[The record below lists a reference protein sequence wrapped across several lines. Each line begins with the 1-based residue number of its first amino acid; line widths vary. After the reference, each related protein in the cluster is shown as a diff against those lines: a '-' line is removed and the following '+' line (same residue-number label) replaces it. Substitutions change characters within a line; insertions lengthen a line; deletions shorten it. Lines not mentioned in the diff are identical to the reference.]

1 MGFLDLKKLSLK
13 MRFVYSFILVIII
26 TISILAL
33 TNYLRWRHNYLKQVR
48 DEGLILTQTLGQGS
62 IDPIIRNDFYTL
74 NEHVNNLIK
83 KKNIVYVI
91 ITDRHGRIFAQS
103 TGALKKIPE
112 PINSNVRGLVKTF
125 LVQTYHNPTFTAQI
139 NDISVPVFVDTN
151 KWGTVRVGFSLEH
164 MRVEMTK
171 NILVVIM
178 TSLVSVLIGI
188 GVALILSR
196 FVTGPIE
203 KLARSMETVA
213 SGNYE
218 QEISIDTADE
228 FDLLSRSFN
237 EMAVSLKKSKA
248 ELKKTYT
255 RLMQKE
261 KMAALGELTTRIAH
275 EIKNPLGIIKGSA
288 QILIEETEDSDV
300 KSEVVNFI
308 IDEVNRLDIKVRDL
322 LNHSR
327 PRPPNLKKTDINET
341 LEERIHFWE
350 SPKNLGNQIKI
361 TRKYT
366 KALPDILID
375 REQIR
380 QVILNL
386 LINCS
391 EAMPDGGIITVA
403 TGFESQKEDPE
414 NSRDLGNVL
423 VAFEDTG
430 IGIRKEDLGRIF
442 DPFFT
447 TKKEG
452 TGLGLS
458 TVNRIIEN
466 HKGKINVESEI
477 GKGTRFTL
485 RFPVNDR
492 PA

>member
-1 MGFLDLKKLSLK
+1 

-26 TISILAL
+26 TISILAV

-91 ITDRHGRIFAQS
+91 ITDRHGRILAQS
-103 TGALKKIPE
+103 TGALRKIPE
-112 PINSNVRGLVKTF
+112 PINNNVRGLVKTF
-125 LVQTYHNPTFTAQI
+125 LVQTYHNPTFKAQI

-248 ELKKTYT
+248 ELQKTYT

-288 QILIEETEDSDV
+288 QILIDETEDSDV
-300 KSEVVNFI
+300 KSEVVDFI

-327 PRPPNLKKTDINET
+327 PRPPNLKKTNINET

-350 SPKNLGNQIKI
+350 SQKDLGNQIKI
-361 TRKYT
+361 KRMYT
-366 KALPDILID
+366 QDLPDILID
-375 REQIR
+375 GEQIR

-386 LINCS
+386 LINCK
-391 EAMPDGGIITVA
+391 EAMPDGGMITVA

-414 NSRDLGNVL
+414 NSRDSGNVL
-423 VAFEDTG
+423 VEFEDTG

-458 TVNRIIEN
+458 TVNRIIGN
-466 HKGKINVESEI
+466 HKGKISVESEI

-485 RFPVNDR
+485 HFPVNDR
-492 PA
+492 PE